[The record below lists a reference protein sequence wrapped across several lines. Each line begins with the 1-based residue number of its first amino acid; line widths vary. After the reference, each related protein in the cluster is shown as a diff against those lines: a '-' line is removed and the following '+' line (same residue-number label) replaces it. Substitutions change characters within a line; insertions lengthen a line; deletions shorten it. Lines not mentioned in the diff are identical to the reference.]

1 MLLFTVVVVVVGR
14 RRWRRVGE
22 VTKVE
27 RVGGSGTSVTSVIVG
42 IDEEHVLRWV
52 LCRVRVRYYVVWI
65 HKVKCL
71 QPFSGGRGF

>member
-1 MLLFTVVVVVVGR
+1 M
-14 RRWRRVGE
+14 GE

-27 RVGGSGTSVTSVIVG
+27 RVGGSGTSVTSVVVVG

>member
-1 MLLFTVVVVVVGR
+1 M
-14 RRWRRVGE
+14 GE

-52 LCRVRVRYYVVWI
+52 LCRVRVRYVVWI

-71 QPFSGGRGF
+71 QPFSGGRDF